1 MTQNDPKHQE
11 PGMGEVPQSNIPE
24 DAPGK
29 ILKERPEKMPPRAPG
44 QPVAPGK
51 GAAQPVSAA
60 LPGADAD
67 AGKSNVFWRIF
78 KAFIEKLFA
87 LSDHSSV
94 RRPRILLRLAL
105 MLFVILF
112 AWASFFEIDQVI
124 HAQGQVIASSR
135 TQLVQAA
142 DGGVVTEMRVQ
153 EGDEV
158 KQGQIIAV
166 LEKSRAMAAYSESL
180 GKVSALKMTV
190 ARLRAE
196 LTDKELHYTDEQR
209 RDYPDLVET
218 QSNLYRQRRDGFQ
231 AQLTVLKDTL
241 RLAEREYALN
251 APLEGSGDVSKADLI
266 RLQRAVNEAKG
277 AVVAFRNKYFQ
288 DASAELNKA
297 EEDLNAQQQTLADRS
312 ELLGH
317 TDILAPA
324 TGIVKNVKVTTLG
337 GVVRQ
342 GDEILQILPTESDLV
357 VETKVKPADMA
368 HIKTGLG
375 AKVKL
380 DAYDYSIF
388 GAMNGSVS
396 YVSADALSEESKA
409 GPITYYR
416 VKINIGESEF
426 RGKAA
431 SNIEVRPGMTA
442 TVDIKT
448 GSRSILSFL
457 LKPVVK
463 TLSESFGER

>member
-1 MTQNDPKHQE
+1 MKQNDEIRHE
-11 PGMGEVPQSNIPE
+11 PGLGEAPPPNIP
-24 DAPGK
+24 AAVPAR
-29 ILKERPEKMPPRAPG
+29 ILKDGAENLPPQGAPAAAAKP
-44 QPVAPGK
+44 Q
-51 GAAQPVSAA
+51 GASAA
-60 LPGADAD
+60 P
-67 AGKSNVFWRIF
+67 AGGVAQAAAGSKKANIFWRIF
-78 KAFIEKLFA
+78 QAVIERLFA

-105 MLFVILF
+105 MLFVAAF
-112 AWASFFEIDQVI
+112 AWAALFDIDQVI

-142 DGGVVTEMRVQ
+142 DGGVLTEMRVQ
-153 EGDEV
+153 EGDVV

-180 GKVSALKMTV
+180 GKVTALKMTV

-196 LTDKELHYTDEQR
+196 LADKVLHYSDEQR
-209 RDYPDLVET
+209 RAYPELVET
-218 QSNLYRQRRDGFQ
+218 QLNLFRQRRDGFA
-231 AQLTVLKDTL
+231 AQLKVLKDTL
-241 RLAEREYALN
+241 RLAEQEFALN
-251 APLEGSGDVSKADLI
+251 APLEGSGDISKADLL

-277 AVVAFRNKYFQ
+277 AEVAFRNKYFQ
-288 DASAELNKA
+288 DASTELNKA
-297 EEDLNAQQQTLADRS
+297 EEDLNSQQQNLADRS
-312 ELLGH
+312 ELLDH
-317 TDILAPA
+317 TDIVAPA

-342 GDEILQILPTESDLV
+342 GNEILQILPTESDLV
-357 VETKVKPADMA
+357 VEAKVKPADMA
-368 HIKTGLG
+368 HIRSGLV

-396 YVSADALSEESKA
+396 YVSADALSEDSKA

-416 VKINIGESEF
+416 VKINIGENEY

-448 GSRSILSFL
+448 GNRSVLSFL

-463 TLSESFGER
+463 TLSESLGER